1 MDYSACEEESDDEQ
15 RGSPHVD
22 IDLLAPTSK
31 LYRGDVTG
39 KSHGGSS
46 KSSYSSSSKYEGGQ
60 KEKGSAEAPAS
71 GTQPKMPAGPPSGGG
86 RGNKPSSS
94 ESSNYIVSTSDP
106 EVVTSELGVLL
117 GRS

>member
-71 GTQPKMPAGPPSGGG
+71 GTQPKMPAGPQRRRKRKQAQLFG
-86 RGNKPSSS
+86 
-94 ESSNYIVSTSDP
+94 EQQLHC
-106 EVVTSELGVLL
+106 EHL
-117 GRS
+117 RS